1 MYDQLDHL
9 SGQTFGLPVILRKKN
24 ISHHYVSRRQTF
36 FHFLVLLAMLVRSS
50 HCNDRV
56 IVDILTGQK
65 RYMTLLKILWPVNTT
80 GNKPKLILSPDFVDC
95 VMVSSS

>member
-1 MYDQLDHL
+1 
-9 SGQTFGLPVILRKKN
+9 
-24 ISHHYVSRRQTF
+24 
-36 FHFLVLLAMLVRSS
+36 MLVRSS